1 MSADK
6 KRRPPAPVIAAVVLW
21 ALPAVAMLL
30 VGVVG
35 AIAKGNPV
43 VLSFALLGFLPG
55 MTALGLWQGNRG
67 ARVVAIVFGL
77 AYGVG
82 VIAMILLLSVP
93 RSSRD
98 WFTPDFLKEPSE
110 DYLEESSEG

>member
-1 MSADK
+1 MSTDEK
-6 KRRPPAPVIAAVVLW
+6 NRPPAPVIAAVVLW
-21 ALPAVAMLL
+21 ALPAGVMLL
-30 VGVVG
+30 ASVVG
-35 AIAKGNPV
+35 AMDKGNPV
-43 VLSFALLGFLPG
+43 VLLFALLGFLPG

-82 VIAMILLLSVP
+82 VIVMILLLTVP

-98 WFTPDFLKEPSE
+98 WFTPDFLQDPSE
-110 DYLEESSEG
+110 DHPAESPEG